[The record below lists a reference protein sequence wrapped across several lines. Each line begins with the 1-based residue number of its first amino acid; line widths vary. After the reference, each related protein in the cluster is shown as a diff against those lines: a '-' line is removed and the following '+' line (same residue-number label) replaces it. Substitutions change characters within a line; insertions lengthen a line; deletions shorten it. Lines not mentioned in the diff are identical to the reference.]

1 MSAFLKLIPLQSIL
15 LWLLILFRGITV
27 EQWGATLRL
36 VVEASK
42 EFQNSSDKKAWVDQ
56 QLRLAWPS
64 LSSGAIELL
73 RSLVVAYAQ
82 KKGLV

>member
-1 MSAFLKLIPLQSIL
+1 MSALLKLIPLQSIL
-15 LWLLILFRGITV
+15 LWLLTLFRGITI
-27 EQWGATLRL
+27 EQWGAALRL

-42 EFQNSSDKKAWVDQ
+42 EFQSSGDKKAWVDQ
-56 QLRLAWPS
+56 QLKLAWPT
-64 LSSGAIELL
+64 LSEGAIELL